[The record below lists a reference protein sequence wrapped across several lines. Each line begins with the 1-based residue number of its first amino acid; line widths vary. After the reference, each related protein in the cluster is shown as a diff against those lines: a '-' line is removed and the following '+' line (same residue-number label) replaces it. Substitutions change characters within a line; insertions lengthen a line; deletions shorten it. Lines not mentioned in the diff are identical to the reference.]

1 MTDAKYTVVIVTE
14 DDAAVEQ
21 FDQLLTDHHE
31 VRTVTS
37 TDAER
42 DSDSDGVFA
51 GLEVTEDDDVVLLE
65 RRPPTHSRDPI
76 TVEFD
81 RQESDCLAI
90 AVDASETESDSG
102 GVHVCCREHVT
113 KPYTERTLRDTITRL
128 RHRAQYD
135 DKLAE
140 CANLAAKR
148 GALETEVSAYELE
161 CDDEYIALCHRLEE
175 LRADLDELA
184 AHFDAADFR
193 AVFET
198 PDFAGGPRVQQ
209 VCWLS

>member
-1 MTDAKYTVVIVTE
+1 MTDARYTVLIVTE
-14 DDAAVEQ
+14 NDAAVEQ
-21 FDQLLTDHHE
+21 FDQLLTDHE

-37 TDAER
+37 ADTDR
-42 DSDSDGVFA
+42 DSDADGVFE
-51 GLEVTEDDDVVLLE
+51 GLEVSEDDDVVLLE

-81 RQESDCLAI
+81 RRESDCLAVV
-90 AVDASETESDSG
+90 VDASETEPGSD
-102 GVHVCCREHVT
+102 GVHVCCREHVQ

-148 GALETEVSAYELE
+148 GALETELSPAELE
-161 CDDEYIALCHRLEE
+161 TDAEYADLCRRLEG
-175 LRADLDELA
+175 LRGDLDELSG
-184 AHFDAADFR
+184 HFDAADFR